1 MAAPI
6 LILNVIEPCDMNEGI
21 KYFFLIF
28 KINSKIESF
37 AEFEDLAFSITVAAD
52 EESE

>member
-6 LILNVIEPCDMNEGI
+6 LILNVIGPCDMNEGI
-21 KYFFLIF
+21 KYFFLIL

-37 AEFEDLAFSITVAAD
+37 AEFEDLVFSITVAAD
-52 EESE
+52 EESG